1 VKTQL
6 PKSIRNNLRFLIIEV
21 GTQVSSLL
29 QFIGRTENILSANIL
44 DRSGYTA
51 NLKQRIHNGCYQHM
65 LQAGH
70 EPSDVVAYRAIK
82 NIATNLE
89 RIAELCR
96 DCAHHATE
104 LGYKRDLYT
113 SEYIQLLDRVALS
126 ISLIERA
133 TLESSSQ
140 QALEIGKVQ
149 QYLNQSCDQ
158 LIAKHETHLIS
169 KKNTEG
175 LISSI
180 FVVKSIKSM
189 GDALLKI
196 CEAIL
201 SGNLG
206 QAISLDRYH
215 SLNGFVEQLQGIN
228 DNAPLVIDTLAET
241 RSGSAISGIS
251 KADAKSTEIIA
262 VFKDGKK
269 RKLKEELESVK
280 HWNKLYPGIA
290 PKILSYHKKGESAA
304 LLIEHLDG
312 YTFENIL
319 LEGSLKLQQKAIQQL
334 GVTLVD
340 IWQKTYKKKSVNGLY
355 MGQLQKRLKDVYA
368 IHPSFKQGNCHI
380 AGLRL
385 ASFEYLIM
393 QAAKIEAVLSAPF
406 SVQIHGDFNT
416 DNIIYD
422 PKDNKINFIDL
433 HRSRKMDY
441 VQDISVFMVSNYRL
455 QALGGDF
462 NRRVLLMNQDIYK
475 FAEKFAQQHKDDS
488 FDVRLSLGLA
498 RSLATSPRFTLDKT
512 LAKAMFYR
520 SRYLIEQ
527 IVNLKTKN
535 YTAYKTPIKEIFLG

>member
-1 VKTQL
+1 VRTQL

-65 LQAGH
+65 LQSGH

-149 QYLNQSCDQ
+149 QYLSQSCDQ
-158 LIAKHETHLIS
+158 LIAKHEAHLLS

-228 DNAPLVIDTLAET
+228 DNAPLVIDTL
-241 RSGSAISGIS
+241 
-251 KADAKSTEIIA
+251 K
-262 VFKDGKK
+262 
-269 RKLKEELESVK
+269 
-280 HWNKLYPGIA
+280 
-290 PKILSYHKKGESAA
+290 
-304 LLIEHLDG
+304 
-312 YTFENIL
+312 
-319 LEGSLKLQQKAIQQL
+319 
-334 GVTLVD
+334 
-340 IWQKTYKKKSVNGLY
+340 
-355 MGQLQKRLKDVYA
+355 
-368 IHPSFKQGNCHI
+368 
-380 AGLRL
+380 
-385 ASFEYLIM
+385 
-393 QAAKIEAVLSAPF
+393 
-406 SVQIHGDFNT
+406 
-416 DNIIYD
+416 
-422 PKDNKINFIDL
+422 
-433 HRSRKMDY
+433 
-441 VQDISVFMVSNYRL
+441 
-455 QALGGDF
+455 
-462 NRRVLLMNQDIYK
+462 
-475 FAEKFAQQHKDDS
+475 
-488 FDVRLSLGLA
+488 
-498 RSLATSPRFTLDKT
+498 
-512 LAKAMFYR
+512 
-520 SRYLIEQ
+520 
-527 IVNLKTKN
+527 
-535 YTAYKTPIKEIFLG
+535 

>member
-1 VKTQL
+1 VRTQL

-44 DRSGYTA
+44 DRSGYTS

-70 EPSDVVAYRAIK
+70 ESSDVVLYRAIK

-149 QYLNQSCDQ
+149 QYLSQSCDQ
-158 LIAKHETHLIS
+158 LIAKHEAHLLS
-169 KKNTEG
+169 KKNTDG

-215 SLNGFVEQLQGIN
+215 SLHGFVEQLQGID
-228 DNAPLVIDTLAET
+228 DNESLVIDTLAET

-280 HWNKLYPGIA
+280 HWNKIYPGIA

-312 YTFENIL
+312 YTIENIL
-319 LEGSLKLQQKAIQQL
+319 LEGSLKLQQAAIKQL
-334 GVTLVD
+334 GVTLAD
-340 IWQKTYKKKSVNGLY
+340 IWQQTYKKKPVNGQY

-368 IHPSFKQGNCHI
+368 IHPSFKQGECQV
-380 AGLRL
+380 AGFSL
-385 ASFEYLIM
+385 ASFDHLIM
-393 QAAKIEAVLSAPF
+393 QAAKIEATLPAPF

-422 PKDNKINFIDL
+422 PNVNKINFIDL

-462 NRRVLLMNQDIYK
+462 KRRVLLMNQDMYSIAAK
-475 FAEKFAQQHKDDS
+475 FAKQHKDDN

-527 IVNLKTKN
+527 VLNLKTKN
-535 YTAYKTPIKEIFLG
+535 YTAYKAPIKEIFLG